1 MCGPYENRMKTT
13 LFRRWSKNDALDDTW
28 VVAGESMI
36 RVVPGSEQSTVA
48 VAGRVT
54 IDSSPHLRSILLELL
69 RRGKAPLMT
78 IDLSVVSYIDMSGMA
93 ILLETLKAAR
103 ERSVK
108 LSVSGMSGQARTLAE
123 VAQLDAVFRAWGSEV
138 EFC

>member
-1 MCGPYENRMKTT
+1 MQTA
-13 LFRRWSKNDALDDTW
+13 LFRRWRKSARVEETQPK
-28 VVAGESMI
+28 AGDMTFH
-36 RVVPGSEQSTVA
+36 VVPESQQSTVA

-54 IDSSPHLRSILLELL
+54 VDSSPHLRSILLELI
-69 RRGKAPLMT
+69 RRGKASLMT
-78 IDLSVVSYIDMSGMA
+78 IDLSAVSYIDMSGMA

-103 ERSVK
+103 GRSVK
-108 LSVSGMSGQARTLAE
+108 LDVTGMSGQARTLAE